1 MWQIAS
7 LYILSKETISIY
19 APNVLRN
26 EIPMLNAIKKLPITI
41 LLMQ

>member
-7 LYILSKETISIY
+7 LHILLKETISIY

-26 EIPMLNAIKKLPITI
+26 EILTLNVIKELLITI
-41 LLMQ
+41 LLVQ